1 MLIRI
6 LELIE
11 NIMKKIN
18 VNNILLIALF
28 ITLVF
33 TKILMAGESVTN
45 KVRVGTL
52 QFGTVNWEMDVIQ
65 RNQIAEQ
72 EGLVLEVVPL
82 ASKNAAAVALQG
94 GAVDIIVTDW
104 FWVSR
109 QRTNNKNYTFAPHSI
124 ASGGIL
130 SHSESG
136 IESLKDLEGQKVGVA
151 GGSVDKSWLL
161 IQAYYKKKY
170 GENLA
175 EKMIPVF
182 GAPPLL
188 NKITEKG
195 ELSAVLTYWHYQ
207 ARLLPLGF
215 NKIFPIKKV
224 FQELNI
230 SDQIPIV
237 GWVFDESWAKEN
249 PESISKFLKVSAKAK
264 EIMSKSDEE
273 WIKLRKIM
281 KAKDEEIFIAL
292 RDGYREGIPKSFT
305 EKEISD
311 ARKLFSILANIGGK
325 KLVGKSRKL
334 EYGTFW
340 VNREKE

>member
-1 MLIRI
+1 M
-6 LELIE
+6 
-11 NIMKKIN
+11 
-18 VNNILLIALF
+18 
-28 ITLVF
+28 
-33 TKILMAGESVTN
+33 
-45 KVRVGTL
+45 VG
-52 QFGTVNWEMDVIQ
+52 I
-65 RNQIAEQ
+65 
-72 EGLVLEVVPL
+72 
-82 ASKNAAAVALQG
+82 
-94 GAVDIIVTDW
+94 
-104 FWVSR
+104 
-109 QRTNNKNYTFAPHSI
+109 
-124 ASGGIL
+124 
-130 SHSESG
+130 
-136 IESLKDLEGQKVGVA
+136 A

-188 NKITEKG
+188 NKITDKG

-207 ARLLPLGF
+207 ARLLPIGF
-215 NKIFPIKKV
+215 NIIFPIKKV

-230 SDQIPIV
+230 SDQVPIV

-281 KAKDEEIFIAL
+281 KAKDEEIFVAL

-325 KLVGKSRKL
+325 KLVGKSREL

>member
-1 MLIRI
+1 MKII
-6 LELIE
+6 LYIIVFFLSI
-11 NIMKKIN
+11 IFSAN
-18 VNNILLIALF
+18 VVFAKNNEITIGLL
-28 ITLVF
+28 
-33 TKILMAGESVTN
+33 K
-45 KVRVGTL
+45 
-52 QFGTVNWEMDVIQ
+52 FGTVNWEIDIIKTNKLDQ
-65 RNQIAEQ
+65 KNNIKIKTKFFAN
-72 EGLVLEVVPL
+72 
-82 ASKNAAAVALQG
+82 KNAAAIALQG
-94 GAVDIIVTDW
+94 NAVDIIVTDW

-109 QRTNNKNYTFAPHSI
+109 QRTNNRNYTFAPHSI

-151 GGSVDKSWLL
+151 GGAVDKSWLL

-325 KLVGKSRKL
+325 KLVGKSREL